1 MIRRPPRSTLFP
13 YTTALPIYSSRSVAD
28 NIRELGFK
36 PDKFNGGVFSTRV
49 ENLRPGEVAH
59 FFVETTDQV
68 NRLVVHLR
76 NITPQLPP
84 EKQNQ
89 LFGDDLFVRVADAPT
104 SFFSPRVDDF
114 VRANTD
120 FVIDEPQTGLVR
132 IGIQGD
138 WTNAGRI
145 S

>member
-1 MIRRPPRSTLFP
+1 GSGHIDQGRGDLDEVAALQRHRSARASDEICNSDESNNDP
-13 YTTALPIYSSRSVAD
+13 SGSVID

-36 PDKFNGGVFSTRV
+36 AVKFNGGVFSTRV
-49 ENLRPGEVAH
+49 QNLRPGEVAH
-59 FFVETTDQV
+59 FFVETTDEV
-68 NRLVVHLR
+68 SRLVVHLR

-114 VRANTD
+114 V
-120 FVIDEPQTGLVR
+120 
-132 IGIQGD
+132 
-138 WTNAGRI
+138 
-145 S
+145 